1 MINHPSESG
10 IQPKGDILIVDDTLP
25 NLRVLS
31 SMLTEQGYEVRG
43 APNAQMALMIIEAE
57 PPDLILLDINMPGMN
72 GYELCEQIKAKPSS
86 RDIPVIFIS
95 ALDEVLDKVRA
106 FSVGGVDYIT
116 KPFQIAEVLV
126 RVRNHLTIRTLQ
138 RQLQQTNTDLH
149 QVNADLQKANIE
161 LLEANLALQATNQ
174 ELDAFARTL
183 AHDLKNPFSA
193 IIGITDQ
200 LKDDL
205 AQLQSENPAALKL
218 LEQIERGGQQGERV
232 VDNLL
237 LLAWVRKGEVE
248 VKPVDMG
255 AIIRQVQSGLAGM
268 IETYQAELIMPAKW
282 PMALGYAPW
291 LEEVW
296 ANYISN
302 GVKFGGQ
309 PPRLELGATPLASGQ
324 IRFWVRDNGLGL
336 SLDEQTQ
343 LFADF
348 ASVEEIQADG
358 QGLGLAIVR
367 RIVEKLG
374 GSVGVESKQGQG
386 SVFYFTLPSK
396 KL

>member
-1 MINHPSESG
+1 MMDHPPEPD
-10 IQPKGDILIVDDTLP
+10 IQAKGDILIVDDTLP

-43 APNAQMALMIIEAE
+43 APNAQMALMIVEAE

-72 GYELCEQIKAKPSS
+72 GYELCEQIKAKPKS

-126 RVRNHLTIRTLQ
+126 RVRNHLTIRSLQ
-138 RQLQQTNTDLH
+138 RQLQQTNVNL
-149 QVNADLQKANIE
+149 QQANADLQKANID
-161 LLEANLALQATNQ
+161 LLESNLALQATNQ

-183 AHDLKNPFSA
+183 AHDLKNPFSS

-205 AQLQSENPAALKL
+205 AQLQTENPAALKL

-248 VKPVDMG
+248 VRSLDMA
-255 AIIRQVQSGLAGM
+255 AIVRHVQTSLAGL
-268 IETYQAELIMPAKW
+268 IETYQAELIVPPQW
-282 PMALGYAPW
+282 PVALG
-291 LEEVW
+291 
-296 ANYISN
+296 
-302 GVKFGGQ
+302 
-309 PPRLELGATPLASGQ
+309 
-324 IRFWVRDNGLGL
+324 
-336 SLDEQTQ
+336 
-343 LFADF
+343 
-348 ASVEEIQADG
+348 
-358 QGLGLAIVR
+358 
-367 RIVEKLG
+367 
-374 GSVGVESKQGQG
+374 
-386 SVFYFTLPSK
+386 
-396 KL
+396 

>member
-1 MINHPSESG
+1 
-10 IQPKGDILIVDDTLP
+10 
-25 NLRVLS
+25 
-31 SMLTEQGYEVRG
+31 
-43 APNAQMALMIIEAE
+43 
-57 PPDLILLDINMPGMN
+57 
-72 GYELCEQIKAKPSS
+72 
-86 RDIPVIFIS
+86 
-95 ALDEVLDKVRA
+95 
-106 FSVGGVDYIT
+106 
-116 KPFQIAEVLV
+116 
-126 RVRNHLTIRTLQ
+126 IRSLQ
-138 RQLQQTNTDLH
+138 RQLQQTNTDL
-149 QVNADLQKANIE
+149 QKVNADLQKANVD

-183 AHDLKNPFSA
+183 AHDLKNPFSS

-200 LKDDL
+200 LKGDL
-205 AQLQSENPAALKL
+205 AQLQTENPAALRL

-248 VKPVDMG
+248 VKPVDM
-255 AIIRQVQSGLAGM
+255 AVIIRQVQTGLAGM
-268 IETYQAELIMPAKW
+268 IEARQAELIMPAKW
-282 PMALGYAPW
+282 PTALGYAPW

-302 GVKFGGQ
+302 GLKFGGQ

-324 IRFWVRDNGLGL
+324 VRFWVRDNGAGL

-386 SVFYFTLPSK
+386 SLFYFTLPTK
-396 KL
+396 RL

>member
-1 MINHPSESG
+1 MMDHPPEPD
-10 IQPKGDILIVDDTLP
+10 IQAKGDILIVDDTLP

-43 APNAQMALMIIEAE
+43 APNAQMALMIVEAE

-72 GYELCEQIKAKPSS
+72 GYELCEQIKAKPKS

-126 RVRNHLTIRTLQ
+126 RVRNHLTIRSLQ
-138 RQLQQTNTDLH
+138 RQLQQTNVNL
-149 QVNADLQKANIE
+149 QQANADLQKANID
-161 LLEANLALQATNQ
+161 LLESNLALQATNQ
-174 ELDAFARTL
+174 ELDAFAHTL
-183 AHDLKNPFSA
+183 AHDLKNPFSS

-205 AQLQSENPAALKL
+205 AQLQTENPAALKL

-248 VKPVDMG
+248 VRPLDMA
-255 AIIRQVQSGLAGM
+255 AIVRQVQTSLAGL
-268 IETYQAELIMPAKW
+268 IETYQAELIVPPQW
-282 PMALGYAPW
+282 PVALGYAPW

-302 GVKFGGQ
+302 GLKFGGQ

-324 IRFWVRDNGLGL
+324 IRFWVRDNGVGL
-336 SLDEQTQ
+336 SLDEQTH

-367 RIVEKLG
+367 RIIEKLG

-386 SVFYFTLPSK
+386 SLFYFTLPSK
-396 KL
+396 RL

>member
-1 MINHPSESG
+1 MMDHPPEPD
-10 IQPKGDILIVDDTLP
+10 IQAKGDILIVDDTLP

-43 APNAQMALMIIEAE
+43 APNAQMALMIVEAE

-72 GYELCEQIKAKPSS
+72 GYELCEQIKAKPKS

-126 RVRNHLTIRTLQ
+126 RVRNHLTIRSLQ
-138 RQLQQTNTDLH
+138 RQLQQTNVNL
-149 QVNADLQKANIE
+149 QQANADLQKANID
-161 LLEANLALQATNQ
+161 LLESNLALQATNQ

-183 AHDLKNPFSA
+183 AHDLKNPFSS

-205 AQLQSENPAALKL
+205 AQLQTENPAALKL

-248 VKPVDMG
+248 VRPLDMA
-255 AIIRQVQSGLAGM
+255 AIVRQVQTSLAGL
-268 IETYQAELIMPAKW
+268 IETYQAELIVP
-282 PMALGYAPW
+282 P
-291 LEEVW
+291 
-296 ANYISN
+296 N
-302 GVKFGGQ
+302 GRWHWG
-309 PPRLELGATPLASGQ
+309 
-324 IRFWVRDNGLGL
+324 
-336 SLDEQTQ
+336 
-343 LFADF
+343 
-348 ASVEEIQADG
+348 
-358 QGLGLAIVR
+358 
-367 RIVEKLG
+367 
-374 GSVGVESKQGQG
+374 
-386 SVFYFTLPSK
+386 TLPG
-396 KL
+396 